1 MSILDNCD
9 DIYQLRDAARRLL
22 PRGIFEYV
30 DRGSEDDKLLDENRA
45 ALDRLRVVPRFP
57 EFVSRRDISL
67 ELFGKPITMPYII
80 APTGTAGLVAYEGE
94 LALARAAAKAGIP
107 YTLATGAQT
116 SVEKIAR
123 EVPNGRNFMQLYLWK
138 DRALSMQL
146 VDRAQN
152 NGFEALFL
160 TMDTPVSPNRAYNKA
175 NGFSFPYK
183 PTLKSMVDITLAP
196 HWLFGTVGKY
206 WMKNGGLPRFENYP
220 EEFRTPITRSPLG
233 DRVKHTEDLSWDDVS
248 RLRDH
253 WKGPFIVKG
262 IMHPEDA
269 RIAVERGADGVV
281 VSNHGGRNL
290 DCSIASIDAL
300 PGIVAEVG
308 HKTTVTIRQRHPAR
322 HRRRQGAVAR
332 RQGSAGRPQYPVGR
346 GRRRRGRSQQGAR
359 HHPQRGDDRHGQYR
373 RQHARRPRPASVR
386 TARLQ
391 HLAHPRRARLRRGE

>member
-1 MSILDNCD
+1 VSILDNCD
-9 DIYQLRDAARRLL
+9 DIYQLREAARRLL

-57 EFVSRRDISL
+57 EYVSRRNIAT

-94 LALARAAAKAGIP
+94 LALAKAAAKAGIP

-123 EVPNGRNFMQLYLWK
+123 EVPNGRNFVQLYLWK
-138 DRALSMQL
+138 DRELSMQFI
-146 VDRAQN
+146 DRAQN

-183 PTLKSMVDITLAP
+183 PTLKSLIDMTLAP

-206 WMKNGGLPRFENYP
+206 VMKNGGLPRFENYP

-233 DRVKHTEDLSWDDVS
+233 DRVKHTEDLSWDDVN
-248 RLRDH
+248 RLRDR
-253 WKGPFIVKG
+253 WRGPLIVKG

-269 RIAVERGADGVV
+269 RIAVERGADGIV

-290 DCSIASIDAL
+290 DIAAATIDVL
-300 PGIVAEVG
+300 PSIVAEVG
-308 HKTTVTIRQRHPAR
+308 HKTTVLFDSWV
-322 HRRRQGAVAR
+322 RRGTDVVKALSLGAKAVLCGRNTLWGVAVA
-332 RQGSAGRPQYPVGR
+332 GEAG
-346 GRRRRGRSQQGAR
+346 
-359 HHPQRGDDRHGQYR
+359 
-373 RQHARRPRPASVR
+373 ASKALTIIRNEVL
-386 TARLQ
+386 TAMANIGVNTLDELGQ
-391 HLAHPRRARLRRGE
+391 HLFEIPGANSSRFAGTRL